1 MKEIPVYQRDKS
13 FKEFVDLCV
22 SNNRYVGLGNPNA
35 PILIIGKEPY
45 TKEGNIDEK
54 SNAEEMMSHIINGTL
69 ENVYKPYKVTK
80 DNTYLYKNWGNCTWS
95 NYQNLIDL
103 VFKGEKSSEK
113 QIDFL
118 VNAFTTEM
126 NDIPSRNSQS
136 ADKSKIPSRKLLFKN
151 SDFIQS
157 FPVVILACGHYIIN
171 VGDNREIDNLFNVT
185 FDDNGAN
192 TNFSRGSWFYTHHD
206 STGEKLVIHTRQLSS
221 AFDKKLLDEMAKV
234 IRKHLNLE

>member
-13 FKEFVDLCV
+13 FKEFVSFCV

-45 TKEGNIDEK
+45 TKNGNTDKK

-69 ENVYKPYKVTK
+69 ENVYKPYKVTR
-80 DNTYLYKNWGNCTWS
+80 DNTLYENWGKHTWY
-95 NYQNLIDL
+95 NYQKLIDL

-126 NDIPSRNSQS
+126 NDIPSRTTRS
-136 ADKSKIPSRKLLFKN
+136 ADKSLISSRKQMFKE
-151 SDFIQS
+151 SEFIQS
-157 FPVVILACGHYIIN
+157 FPVIILACSDYITN
-171 VGDNREIDNLFNVT
+171 YGDNREIDDIFGVA
-185 FDDNGAN
+185 FDDDGAN

-234 IRKHLNLE
+234 IRTPLNLE

>member
-13 FKEFVDLCV
+13 FKEFVSFCV

-45 TKEGNIDEK
+45 TKNGNTDEK

-80 DNTYLYKNWGNCTWS
+80 DNTYLYDNWGNCTWS

-103 VFKGEKSSEK
+103 VFKGVKSTEK

-118 VNAFTTEM
+118 VNDFTTEM
-126 NDIPSRNSQS
+126 NDIPSQTTRS
-136 ADKSKIPSRKLLFKN
+136 ADKSLISTRKQMFKE
-151 SDFIQS
+151 SEFIQS
-157 FPVVILACGHYIIN
+157 FSVVILACSNYIMN
-171 VGDNREIDNLFNVT
+171 VGDNREIDDIFDVT

-192 TNFSRGSWFYTHHD
+192 TNFSQGSWFYTHHNAIGD
-206 STGEKLVIHTRQLSS
+206 KLVIHTRQLSNS
-221 AFDKKLLDEMAKV
+221 FDPKLLDEMAKV